1 MCARSMRFQRKGRK
15 PQSRSLEWRGQER
28 VGFPHFLFRNH
39 IFTRVAFSRSFR
51 YLLLEALSL
60 LTCPMSSVL
69 ICCRCHVLGLPQPR
83 THGLVDHH
91 SIQASSPVRKAQ
103 VIGCLAFCREL
114 NCPHGMRNSSA
125 LPLGD
130 CSFVWQR
137 QACRPSNSD
146 PEPAIMC
153 VQGFVCRQHVFKAT

>member
-1 MCARSMRFQRKGRK
+1 MERAGKSGFS
-15 PQSRSLEWRGQER
+15 PLSLSQPCFHSCC
-28 VGFPHFLFRNH
+28 V
-39 IFTRVAFSRSFR
+39 SRSFR

-60 LTCPMSSVL
+60 LTCLMSSVL
-69 ICCRCHVLGLPQPR
+69 ICCRCHVLGLLQPR

-91 SIQASSPVRKAQ
+91 NIQASSPVRKAQ
-103 VIGCLAFCREL
+103 VVSCLAFCREL

-125 LPLGD
+125 LPLGN

-137 QACRPSNSD
+137 QAYRPSNSD

-153 VQGFVCRQHVFKAT
+153 VQGFICRQHVLKAT